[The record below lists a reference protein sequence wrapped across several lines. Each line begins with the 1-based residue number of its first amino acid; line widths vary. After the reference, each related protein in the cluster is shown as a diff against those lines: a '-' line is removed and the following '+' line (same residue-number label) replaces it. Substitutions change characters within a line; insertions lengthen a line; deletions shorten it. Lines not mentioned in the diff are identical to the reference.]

1 MTKDRVRGQG
11 ASSPVEGGRR
21 PTGTG
26 EEARKPPKRF
36 WAKHKTEAVLRL
48 LRGEDIE
55 IVSRELRV
63 TAATLAGWRDQFL
76 ASGAEGLKKR
86 SPKEEAEIKRL
97 KEKVGEQTMENELLR
112 EKIARM
118 EQDRPLAWRRSRK

>member
-1 MTKDRVRGQG
+1 MTKDGVKGHG
-11 ASSPVEGGRR
+11 ASSPVEGDRR
-21 PTGTG
+21 PTGAG

-55 IVSRELRV
+55 IVSRELGV
-63 TAATLAGWRDQFL
+63 TAAKLSEWRNQFL
-76 ASGAEGLKKR
+76 VSGSDGFKKR

-97 KEKVGEQTMENELLR
+97 KEKVGEQAMENELLK

-118 EQDRPLAWRRSRK
+118 EQARPLAWRRSRK